1 MAEHPNKVAFHEGV
15 TYIFKTWTALKLAV
29 EQDWG
34 GVESAEK
41 RDWMIE
47 LITDYFGKNG
57 KKVDVDEIED
67 ILNQIMSDEFHTL
80 LEDDSAYLVAKHLVE
95 LFNQCINGNFSE
107 VERLRQKNQTHAA
120 SSSSCVQQ
128 GGEDDGDSDIEGD
141 DMNSN
146 DMDDDDMEMDD
157 SNSKQLDESPSGP
170 DEDGWETVRSKK

>member
-1 MAEHPNKVAFHEGV
+1 MAEHPNKLAFHEGV

-34 GVESAEK
+34 GVELAEK

-47 LITDYFGKNG
+47 LITDYFGKN
-57 KKVDVDEIED
+57 

-107 VERLRQKNQTHAA
+107 VERLRQKNQTQAA
-120 SSSSCVQQ
+120 TSSSCVQQ
-128 GGEDDGDSDIEGD
+128 GGEDDGDSDLEGD
-141 DMNSN
+141 DINSN
-146 DMDDDDMEMDD
+146 DMDDDDMDMDD